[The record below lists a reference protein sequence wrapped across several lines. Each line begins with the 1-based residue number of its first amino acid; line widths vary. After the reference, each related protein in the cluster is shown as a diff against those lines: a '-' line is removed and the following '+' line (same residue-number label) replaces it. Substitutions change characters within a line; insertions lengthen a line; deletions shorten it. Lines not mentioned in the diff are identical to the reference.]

1 VAPGPVGSVAAAPH
15 RDRPRASGI
24 VDDLLRRPEHDDG
37 PTIGILLAAT
47 RNDVVVEYALRGL
60 GTPLAVSTYTTTA
73 ALLEDVRRALPSV
86 EDLTNVVR
94 RARVEPG

>member
-1 VAPGPVGSVAAAPH
+1 M
-15 RDRPRASGI
+15 
-24 VDDLLRRPEHDDG
+24 
-37 PTIGILLAAT
+37 
-47 RNDVVVEYALRGL
+47 VVEYALRGL

-73 ALLEDVRRALPSV
+73 ALPEDVRRALPSV